1 MSAPTGLSL
10 RARLYLVLG
19 LALALVA
26 ASALLGWWQSQRLA
40 GIAQS
45 LYEDRL
51 VPVDVLRELEHTLGP
66 HQLGALLITQTQQPD
81 VGKLDSG
88 GRRLADSTRQLW
100 SRYLATRMAPAER
113 ALIARTQPLL
123 DQLWAALT
131 ANESAMPDRLRELN
145 LRRLATMRMLDELI
159 AFQLSQ
165 ARVDTERA
173 QQTATEAAHLGLL
186 LVLLTGGLCSV
197 VVCTVWTRYDDERRL
212 SQDSRER
219 LQRLYVALSQ
229 TNQLIVRRETEAF
242 DDPRAEQRLFEGLC
256 RICVETGHARLAAVV
271 LSDGVHFERVAEH
284 GPSDRLMPGAP
295 RQWSRDAPFARSS
308 MATRAI
314 LEGKH
319 QVSNRAMEDPS
330 LAVPGAPLIPPGFE
344 SMAAF
349 PLRRRGEIVGAL
361 SLLAGEPGYF
371 SPQVLGL
378 MDEMAGDLS
387 FALDH
392 LQRERDQA
400 RELDRLRD
408 ALCRQEGS
416 LVETTPAAFRPAM
429 PPPPLVPPVPVMPPT
444 PAAESPDATDQSEHG
459 PR

>member
-1 MSAPTGLSL
+1 MSAPSGLSL
-10 RARLYLVLG
+10 RARLFLVLG

-40 GIAQS
+40 GIAKS

-51 VPVDVLRELEHTLGP
+51 VPVDLLRELEHTLGA
-66 HQLGALLITQTQQPD
+66 HQLGALVTAQTQQPD
-81 VGKLDSG
+81 AVKMEDA

-100 SRYLATRMAPAER
+100 TRYLATRMSPAER
-113 ALIARTQPLL
+113 GLIARTQPLL
-123 DQLWAALT
+123 DQLWAALD
-131 ANESAMPDRLRELN
+131 ANRPPTPDTLRELN
-145 LRRLATMRMLDELI
+145 QRRLATMRMLDELI

-165 ARVDTERA
+165 ASVDTERA

-212 SQDSRER
+212 GQASRER

-229 TNQLIVRRETEAF
+229 TNQLIVRREADAF

-256 RICVETGHARLAAVV
+256 RICVETGHARFAAVV
-271 LSDGVHFERVAEH
+271 LADGDHFERVAEH
-284 GPSDRLMPGAP
+284 GPADRLMPGAP
-295 RQWSRDAPFARSS
+295 RQWTRGAPFARSS

-314 LEGKH
+314 LEGRH
-319 QVSNRAMEDPS
+319 QVSNHALEDPT
-330 LAVPGAPLIPPGFE
+330 LAASGAPLIPPGVE

-349 PLRRRGEIVGAL
+349 PLRRGGEVVGAI
-361 SLLAGEPGYF
+361 SLLAGERGYF
-371 SPQVLGL
+371 DPQVLGL

-392 LQRERDQA
+392 LRRERDQA
-400 RELDRLRD
+400 RELEGLRD
-408 ALCRQEGS
+408 ALRRQEYG
-416 LVETTPAAFRPAM
+416 LVETTTPAAFRPPM
-429 PPPPLVPPVPVMPPT
+429 PPPTPT
-444 PAAESPDATDQSEHG
+444 
-459 PR
+459 R

>member
-40 GIAQS
+40 GIAKS

-51 VPVDVLRELEHTLGP
+51 VPVDLLRELEHTLGP
-66 HQLGALLITQTQQPD
+66 HQLGALLITQAQQPD
-81 VGKLDSG
+81 AVKLDG
-88 GRRLADSTRQLW
+88 AGRRLADTTRQLW
-100 SRYLATRMAPAER
+100 TRYLATHMSPAEQG
-113 ALIARTQPLL
+113 LIVRTQPLL
-123 DQLWAALT
+123 DQLWTALD
-131 ANESAMPDRLRELN
+131 ANQPPTPDTLRELN
-145 LRRLATMRMLDELI
+145 QRRLATMRMLDELI

-229 TNQLIVRRETEAF
+229 TNQLIVRREAEAF

-256 RICVETGHARLAAVV
+256 RICVETGHARFAAVV
-271 LSDGVHFERVAEH
+271 LTDGEHFERVAEH
-284 GPSDRLMPGAP
+284 GPADRLMPGAP
-295 RQWSRDAPFARSS
+295 KQWSRDAPFARSS

-314 LEGKH
+314 LEGTH
-319 QVSNRAMEDPS
+319 QVSNHALEDPT
-330 LAVPGAPLIPPGFE
+330 LATTGAPMIPPGVE

-349 PLRRRGEIVGAL
+349 PLRRGGEVVGAI
-361 SLLAGEPGYF
+361 SLLAGERGYF
-371 SPQVLGL
+371 DPQVLGL

-392 LQRERDQA
+392 LRRERDQA
-400 RELDRLRD
+400 RELDGLRD
-408 ALCRQEGS
+408 ALRRQESG
-416 LVETTPAAFRPAM
+416 LVETTPAAFR
-429 PPPPLVPPVPVMPPT
+429 LPT
-444 PAAESPDATDQSEHG
+444 TAAESPDATDQSEHG

>member
-26 ASALLGWWQSQRLA
+26 ASALLGWWQSKRLA

-51 VPVDVLRELEHTLGP
+51 VPVDLLRELEHALGP
-66 HQLGALLITQTQQPD
+66 HQLGTLLITQTQQPD
-81 VGKLDSG
+81 AGKLDSG
-88 GRRLADSTRQLW
+88 GRRLADTTRQLW
-100 SRYLATRMAPAER
+100 TRYLATRMTPAES

-123 DQLWAALT
+123 DQLWTALT
-131 ANESAMPDRLRELN
+131 ASQGASPDTLRELN
-145 LRRLATMRMLDELI
+145 RRRLATTRMLDELI

-173 QQTATEAAHLGLL
+173 QQAATEAAHLGLL

-212 SQDSRER
+212 SQDSREQ

-229 TNQLIVRRETEAF
+229 TNQLIVRREAEAF
-242 DDPRAEQRLFEGLC
+242 DDPRAEQHLFEGLC
-256 RICVETGHARLAAVV
+256 RICVETGHARFAAVV
-271 LSDGVHFERVAEH
+271 LFDGDHFERVAEH
-284 GPSDRLMPGAP
+284 GPGDRLMPGAP
-295 RQWSRDAPFARSS
+295 REWSRDSPFARSS

-314 LEGKH
+314 LEGTH
-319 QVSNRAMEDPS
+319 QVSNRALEDPS
-330 LAVPGAPLIPPGFE
+330 LAVPGAPLIPPGVE
-344 SMAAF
+344 AMAAF
-349 PLRRRGEIVGAL
+349 PLRRRGEVVGAL
-361 SLLAGEPGYF
+361 TLLAGEPGYF

-392 LQRERDQA
+392 LRRERDQA
-400 RELDRLRD
+400 RELDGLRD
-408 ALCRQEGS
+408 ALRRQEAG
-416 LVETTPAAFRPAM
+416 LVETTPAAFRPPT
-429 PPPPLVPPVPVMPPT
+429 PPPPLR

>member
-10 RARLYLVLG
+10 RARLYLVLC

-26 ASALLGWWQSQRLA
+26 SSALLGWWQSQRLA
-40 GIAQS
+40 GIAKS

-51 VPVDVLRELEHTLGP
+51 VPVDLLRELEHTLGP
-66 HQLGALLITQTQQPD
+66 HQLGGLLITQAQQPD
-81 VGKLDSG
+81 AAKLDSA
-88 GRRLADSTRQLW
+88 GRRLVDATRQLW
-100 SRYLATRMAPAER
+100 TRYLATRMAPAER
-113 ALIARTQPLL
+113 ALIVRTQPLL
-123 DQLWAALT
+123 DQLWATLAT
-131 ANESAMPDRLRELN
+131 NPPSTPDTLRELN
-145 LRRLATMRMLDELI
+145 QRRLAAMRMLDELI

-173 QQTATEAAHLGLL
+173 QQAATEAAHLGLL

-229 TNQLIVRRETEAF
+229 TNQLIVRREAEAF
-242 DDPRAEQRLFEGLC
+242 DDPQAEQRLFEGLC
-256 RICVETGHARLAAVV
+256 RICVETGHARFAAVV
-271 LSDGVHFERVAEH
+271 LVDGDHFERVAEH
-284 GPSDRLMPGAP
+284 GPADRLMPGAP
-295 RQWSRDAPFARSS
+295 KQWSRNAPFARSS

-314 LEGKH
+314 LEGRH
-319 QVSNRAMEDPS
+319 QVSNHALEDPT
-330 LAVPGAPLIPPGFE
+330 LATPGAPLIPPGVE
-344 SMAAF
+344 AMAAF
-349 PLRRRGEIVGAL
+349 PLRRGGEIVGAI
-361 SLLAGEPGYF
+361 SLLAGERGYF
-371 SPQVLGL
+371 DPQVLGL

-392 LQRERDQA
+392 VRRERDQA
-400 RELDRLRD
+400 RELEGLRD
-408 ALCRQEGS
+408 ALRRHESG
-416 LVETTPAAFRPAM
+416 LVETTPAAFRPSA
-429 PPPPLVPPVPVMPPT
+429 PPT

>member
-1 MSAPTGLSL
+1 MSVPTGLSL

-40 GIAQS
+40 GIAKS

-51 VPVDVLRELEHTLGP
+51 VPVDLLRELEHTVGA
-66 HQLGALLITQTQQPD
+66 HQLGALVTAQTQQPD
-81 VGKLDSG
+81 AVKMEDA
-88 GRRLADSTRQLW
+88 GRRFADSTRQLW
-100 SRYLATRMAPAER
+100 TRYLATRMSPAER
-113 ALIARTQPLL
+113 GLIARTQPLL
-123 DQLWAALT
+123 DQLWAALD
-131 ANESAMPDRLRELN
+131 ANRAPTPDTLRELN
-145 LRRLATMRMLDELI
+145 QRRLATMRMLDELI

-212 SQDSRER
+212 GQASRER

-229 TNQLIVRRETEAF
+229 TNQLIVRREADAF

-256 RICVETGHARLAAVV
+256 RICVETGHARFAAVV
-271 LSDGVHFERVAEH
+271 LADGDHFERVAEH
-284 GPSDRLMPGAP
+284 GPADRLMPGAP
-295 RQWSRDAPFARSS
+295 RQWTRSSPFARSS

-314 LEGKH
+314 LEGRH
-319 QVSNRAMEDPS
+319 QVSNHALEDPT
-330 LAVPGAPLIPPGFE
+330 LAASGAPLIPPGVE

-349 PLRRRGEIVGAL
+349 PLRRGGEVVGAI
-361 SLLAGEPGYF
+361 SLLAGERGYF
-371 SPQVLGL
+371 DPQVLGL

-392 LQRERDQA
+392 LRRERDQA
-400 RELDRLRD
+400 RELEGLRD
-408 ALCRQEGS
+408 ALRRQEYG
-416 LVETTPAAFRPAM
+416 LVETTTPAAFRPPM
-429 PPPPLVPPVPVMPPT
+429 PPPTPT
-444 PAAESPDATDQSEHG
+444 
-459 PR
+459 R

>member
-19 LALALVA
+19 LALALVG

-40 GIAQS
+40 GIAKS

-51 VPVDVLRELEHTLGP
+51 VPVDLLRELEHTLGP

-81 VGKLDSG
+81 AGKLDSG
-88 GRRLADSTRQLW
+88 GRRLADTTRQLW
-100 SRYLATRMAPAER
+100 TRYLATRMAPTER

-123 DQLWAALT
+123 DQLWAALA
-131 ANESAMPDRLRELN
+131 ANEAGTPPTPDSLRELN

-229 TNQLIVRRETEAF
+229 TNQLIVRRETDAF
-242 DDPRAEQRLFEGLC
+242 DDPRAEQHLFEGLC

-271 LSDGVHFERVAEH
+271 LSDGHHFERVAEH

-314 LEGKH
+314 LEGTH

-330 LAVPGAPLIPPGFE
+330 LAVPGAPLIPPGVE

-349 PLRRRGEIVGAL
+349 PLRRRGQIVGAL

-416 LVETTPAAFRPAM
+416 LVETTPAAFRPPT
-429 PPPPLVPPVPVMPPT
+429 PPEPLAPLGPT
-444 PAAESPDATDQSEHG
+444 RPAAESPDATDQSEHG

>member
-26 ASALLGWWQSQRLA
+26 SSALLGWWQSQRLA
-40 GIAQS
+40 DIAQS
-45 LYEDRL
+45 LYDDRL
-51 VPVDVLRELEHTLGP
+51 VPVDLLRELEHTLGP
-66 HQLGALLITQTQQPD
+66 HQLGALLITQAQQPD
-81 VGKLDSG
+81 AAKLDG
-88 GRRLADSTRQLW
+88 AGRRLADTTRQLW
-100 SRYLATRMAPAER
+100 TRYLATRMAPAER
-113 ALIARTQPLL
+113 ALIVRTQPLL
-123 DQLWAALT
+123 DQLWAALST
-131 ANESAMPDRLRELN
+131 TQAPTPDSLRELN
-145 LRRLATMRMLDELI
+145 QRRLATMRMLDELI

-173 QQTATEAAHLGLL
+173 RQTATEAAHLGLL

-197 VVCTVWTRYDDERRL
+197 VVCTVWTRYDDERRV

-229 TNQLIVRRETEAF
+229 TNQLIVRREAEAF

-256 RICVETGHARLAAVV
+256 RICVETGHARFAAVV
-271 LSDGVHFERVAEH
+271 LVDDDHFERVAEH
-284 GPSDRLMPGAP
+284 GPADRLMPGAP
-295 RQWSRDAPFARSS
+295 RQWSRDTPFARSS

-319 QVSNRAMEDPS
+319 QVSNHALEDPT
-330 LAVPGAPLIPPGFE
+330 LAASGAPMIPPGVE
-344 SMAAF
+344 AMAAF
-349 PLRRRGEIVGAL
+349 PLRRGGEVVGAI
-361 SLLAGEPGYF
+361 SLLAGERGYF
-371 SPQVLGL
+371 DPQVLGL

-392 LQRERDQA
+392 LRRERDQA
-400 RELDRLRD
+400 RELDGLRD
-408 ALCRQEGS
+408 ALHRHESG
-416 LVETTPAAFRPAM
+416 LVETTPAAFRPPM
-429 PPPPLVPPVPVMPPT
+429 PPAPATPST